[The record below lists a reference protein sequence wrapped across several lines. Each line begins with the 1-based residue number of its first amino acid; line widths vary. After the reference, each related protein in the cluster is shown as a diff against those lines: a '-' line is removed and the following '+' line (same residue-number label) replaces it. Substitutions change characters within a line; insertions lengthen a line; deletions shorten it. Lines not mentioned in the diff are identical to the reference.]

1 MDFRDGKKEMT
12 KTERLADMMFLL
24 SDVKSTTLDKL
35 KEEYGKSRSVIYD
48 DLNVL
53 EYKFNVPFVE
63 KTAKCIMVLEGWTP
77 LGRRNK

>member
-63 KTAKCIMVLEGWTP
+63 KTAKCIMVLEVS
-77 LGRRNK
+77 